1 MVDNNDIRVRKQRLA
16 YYEKSLQAEVQA
28 FTSQIMTKKLSGLS
42 ADALKVLLSRID
54 QAWRAIAQK
63 KLGGAKAHYLPRY
76 LAGIQN
82 VQISG
87 NEIKLKLITFDA
99 VKVEIGWAPPDNR
112 NSTISDGLGKF
123 DNRPHDL
130 RPLLLWSGKAPNR
143 KISSSPGNRGR
154 KRAIKLGK
162 GKWQR
167 PTRSGAMH
175 WKTIKLEMDEKTLR
189 GGSGSLTE
197 EVIQW
202 LYDRSMVDTGATTL
216 RGLTAKEEAK
226 QAGKSLA
233 SKRIKLWLSKID
245 AIEKRMEEKEPGHK
259 IVLKF
264 SKKEEREV
272 LPPTKTI
279 LWQDTMKNRIEVTH
293 RNFLFQR
300 LRIKKQKSNKFSF
313 YLLRTISDSP
323 KQMQNMRWFSNG
335 TPPHNIV
342 TGDPNGNDLAH
353 EVARLIGEV
362 GMPAALK
369 QAAAAPPPT
378 KNVKMPSIVPPVTSV
393 SGSIATTR
401 VSAGVVRRRGAATAA
416 PPPPPPIA
424 AAMAAPATPAAI
436 VASATRTA
444 PPAPMPVST
453 PTPVTDPPAQVK
465 QLSENEKIMAE
476 LLAARADQARLRGGG
491 GGDYESQMADESEK
505 EEKRN
510 KSRPKG
516 FTRG

>member
-1 MVDNNDIRVRKQRLA
+1 MVDANDIRVRKQRLA

-28 FTSQIMTKKLSGLS
+28 FTSQIMTKRLSSLS
-42 ADALKVLLSRID
+42 ADALKTLVTRID
-54 QAWRAIAQK
+54 QEWRAIAQK
-63 KLGGAKAHYLPRY
+63 KLGGKAHYLPRY

-99 VKVEIGWAPPDNR
+99 VKLEVGWAPPDSR
-112 NSTISDGLGKF
+112 NSTIEDGLGKF

-130 RPLLLWSGKAPNR
+130 RPLLLWSGKPPKKTIA
-143 KISSSPGNRGR
+143 SSPS
-154 KRAIKLGK
+154 KRNKKGSVKLGR
-162 GKWQR
+162 GKWHR

-175 WKTIKLEMDEKTLR
+175 WKVIKLEMDEKTLS
-189 GGSGSLTE
+189 GSGSITE
-197 EVIQW
+197 DVVQW
-202 LYDRSMVDTGATTL
+202 LFTRSMQDTGAMTK
-216 RGLTAKEEAK
+216 RGLVAREEAK
-226 QAGKSLA
+226 EAGKRLA
-233 SKRIKLWLSKID
+233 SERIKLWLSKIR
-245 AIEKRMEEKEPGHK
+245 AIEERMEDKEPGHK

-264 SKKEEREV
+264 SKKQEREI
-272 LPPTKTI
+272 LPATKTI
-279 LWQDTMKNRIEVTH
+279 LWQNTMRNRIEVTH

-342 TGDPNGNDLAH
+342 TGDPNGKDLAH

-362 GMPAALK
+362 GIPAALK
-369 QAAAAPPPT
+369 QAAAAPPPSKT
-378 KNVKMPSIVPPVTSV
+378 VKTPSIVPPVTTV
-393 SGSIATTR
+393 SGGIATTK
-401 VSAGVVRRRGAATAA
+401 VSAGVIRRRGVATA
-416 PPPPPPIA
+416 PPPPIA

-465 QLSENEKIMAE
+465 QLSEKEKLMAE
-476 LLAARADQARLRGGG
+476 ILEARARKERSGGG
-491 GGDYESQMADESEK
+491 MGDYESQMADESEK

-510 KSRPKG
+510 KARSKG